1 MDLYGSFSILNYL
14 KANIKIESKYE
25 KKKEG
30 RRRQEKERME
40 RKGVRREGEN
50 EKNKGEKG
58 GKRRE
63 DNEAILQTES
73 N

>member
-1 MDLYGSFSILNYL
+1 M
-14 KANIKIESKYE
+14 
-25 KKKEG
+25 KKRKKGEEG
-30 RRRQEKERME
+30 RTKERME